1 MVERINMSKGVNLGW
16 GTTMDMQLVGRAWGM
31 DIYTDQ
37 SESSYQ
43 TIWVYDRNRTQPAR
57 RSDWYNATEGVQH
70 RIVARVELSLE
81 RGAWAVDLLQ
91 VDSRYKGKN
100 LAIRLYRFL
109 LRRLDITL
117 RAGDSQSAGGRA
129 VWNRLARTSGVVVWA
144 RRTDRSKVIDFPQPG
159 AGELTSNQFDLYDS
173 DASIYAV
180 AA

>member
-117 RAGDSQSAGGRA
+117 RAGDRQCGIDWPEQVGLLCGPDVLTGA
-129 VWNRLARTSGVVVWA
+129 RL
-144 RRTDRSKVIDFPQPG
+144 
-159 AGELTSNQFDLYDS
+159 LTSPSPAQVS
-173 DASIYAV
+173 
-180 AA
+180 